1 MQFVKHYRDLNTNL
15 NGVYDGMKKEL
26 QAQKDLDIV
35 NELEGDNDGIPFKTI
50 LAIRKSVPRAFV
62 GALREVT
69 FTITG
74 EKDDFVVE
82 VHTGSWFN
90 NMIGPATGG
99 AIAGSVVPVIGT
111 AIGAAAGAGTS
122 TVIGMNYHRTL
133 QNEIRSLV
141 EKNSKNKFQIHNV
154 EHY

>member
-1 MQFVKHYRDLNTNL
+1 MQFVKHYRDLNTDL
-15 NGVYDGMKKEL
+15 NAVYDGMKKEL

-35 NELEGDNDGIPFKTI
+35 NELEGDNDGTAFKTI
-50 LAIRKSVPRAFV
+50 VAVRKNVPRAFV

-74 EKDDFVVE
+74 GKNDYVIE

-90 NMIGPATGG
+90 NMIGPAAGG
-99 AIAGSVVPVIGT
+99 ALAGSVVPVIGT

-122 TVIGMNYHRTL
+122 TLLGFNYQRTL
-133 QNEIRSLV
+133 QNEVRNLV
-141 EKNSKNKFQIHNV
+141 EKNSQNKLSIHNV
-154 EHY
+154 NHY

>member
-1 MQFVKHYRDLNTNL
+1 MQFVKHYRDLNTNID
-15 NGVYDGMKKEL
+15 GVYNGMLKEL

-35 NELEGDNDGIPFKTI
+35 NELQGDNDGIPFKTI
-50 LAIRKSVPRAFV
+50 VAVRKNVPRAFV

-74 EKDDFVVE
+74 KGDDYVVE

-99 AIAGSVVPVIGT
+99 AIAGSIVPVLGT
-111 AIGAAAGAGTS
+111 AIGAAAGAGAS
-122 TVIGMNYHRTL
+122 TLLGANYHRTL
-133 QNEIRSLV
+133 SKEVRDLV
-141 EKNSKNKFQIHNV
+141 EKNSRNKLNIHNV
-154 EHY
+154 DHY